1 MIYDFFVENQ
11 VFDNGDLEYDIMLFL
26 GIYLVFLNLI
36 PLTLSI
42 KITQK
47 KEQVERYNLDS
58 TAIIDKE

>member
-11 VFDNGDLEYDIMLFL
+11 VFDNGDFEYDIMLFL
-26 GIYLVFLNLI
+26 GIYLVVLNLI